1 MILIAIQTSSVSPVA
16 ELSTR
21 GVFNEGRWCLFVPH
35 KAPDWDSLLCNDYI
49 LWIISFI
56 RIHYYIFNWAAPV
69 NVHIWIRVSCCSV
82 FSTLYVFGVT
92 AAETP
97 RVPPALGPCFQ
108 PGAVSDPKIHL
119 PFCEGRFPAH
129 SCFSGLL
136 FCSSL
141 MPQNPNRAGLFW
153 YLSQQ
158 KLLKVPGAAQCGFF
172 FFYREQCCI
181 YGQLSQ
187 GWAQILH
194 KPLGLFLFLLGFNHK
209 C

>member
-1 MILIAIQTSSVSPVA
+1 M
-16 ELSTR
+16 
-21 GVFNEGRWCLFVPH
+21 
-35 KAPDWDSLLCNDYI
+35 
-49 LWIISFI
+49 
-56 RIHYYIFNWAAPV
+56 

-158 KLLKVPGAAQCGFF
+158 KLLKVPGAAQCGFVF
-172 FFYREQCCI
+172 FFTGSSVVFMGSSARAGPKFCT
-181 YGQLSQ
+181 SH
-187 GWAQILH
+187 W
-194 KPLGLFLFLLGFNHK
+194 GFFCSCWVLTTNVNAEI
-209 C
+209 

>member
-1 MILIAIQTSSVSPVA
+1 M
-16 ELSTR
+16 
-21 GVFNEGRWCLFVPH
+21 
-35 KAPDWDSLLCNDYI
+35 
-49 LWIISFI
+49 
-56 RIHYYIFNWAAPV
+56 

-172 FFYREQCCI
+172 F
-181 YGQLSQ
+181 LQ
-187 GWAQILH
+187 GAVLYLWAAQ
-194 KPLGLFLFLLGFNHK
+194 PGLGPNSAQATGAFFVLVGF
-209 C
+209 